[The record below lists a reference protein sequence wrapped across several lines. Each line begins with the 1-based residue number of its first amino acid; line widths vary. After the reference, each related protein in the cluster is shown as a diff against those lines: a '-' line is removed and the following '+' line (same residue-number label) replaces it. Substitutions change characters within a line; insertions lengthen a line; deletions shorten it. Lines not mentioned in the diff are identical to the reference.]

1 VTRPGILSFL
11 PALLGL
17 SLALQAAAETAE
29 WSGNVSLELRGFPS
43 DPVAPDQASSSK
55 SLSLSFQPE
64 YYREWRDGDRDFTF
78 AGFLRYDEQDSERS
92 HGDIRELYWR
102 RVGRRWELS
111 AGIRKLFWGVT
122 ESQHLVDIINQTD
135 LVEDPDG
142 EEKLGQPMIDFSVI
156 RRWGTLDFFLLPG
169 FRERTYPGTGG
180 RIRTCPRVDAE
191 EARYE
196 SGAGQSHVDW
206 AVRWFHS
213 LGDWDLG
220 LAHFSGTGREPRL
233 LPALTESA
241 EPVLEPFYEQIDQ
254 TSLDLQVTKGGWL
267 WKLEAISRRDRRK
280 QFVAAT
286 GGFEYTFGNLA
297 GSGIDLGLLAEYLF
311 DQRDEGATSPFEN
324 DVFVAVRLALND
336 VRDTHL
342 LAGAIVDEESGASF
356 VDIQGSSRL
365 GRDLKLTLKARAFA
379 GEPEGD
385 FFYTLSGEDYIQLAL
400 TRYF

>member
-1 VTRPGILSFL
+1 
-11 PALLGL
+11 LLGL
-17 SLALQAAAETAE
+17 SLALQAAAETGE
-29 WSGNVSLELRGFPS
+29 WSGNASLELRGFPS
-43 DPVAPDQASSSK
+43 DPVAPDQANSSGSV
-55 SLSLSFQPE
+55 SLSFQPE
-64 YYREWRDGDRDFTF
+64 YYREWRAGDRDFTF
-78 AGFLRYDEQDSERS
+78 AAFLRYDEQDSERS

-135 LVEDPDG
+135 LVEDIDG
-142 EEKLGQPMIDFSVI
+142 EEKLGQPMIDFSMI

-169 FRERTYPGTGG
+169 FRERTFPGEEG
-180 RIRTCPRVDAE
+180 RIRTSPRVDAE
-191 EARYE
+191 GASYE

-233 LPALTESA
+233 FPALTESG
-241 EPVLEPFYEQIDQ
+241 EPLLKPFYEQIDQ
-254 TSLDLQVTKGGWL
+254 TSLDLQVTRGGWL
-267 WKLEAISRRDRRK
+267 WKLETISRRDSQER
-280 QFVAAT
+280 FVAAT
-286 GGFEYTFGNLA
+286 GGLEYTFGNLA
-297 GSGIDLGLLAEYLF
+297 GSGIDLGLLAEYLY
-311 DQRDEGATSPFEN
+311 DERDARATSPFEN
-324 DVFVAVRLALND
+324 DLFVAVRLALND

-379 GEPEGD
+379 GLPQGD
-385 FFYTLSGEDYIQLAL
+385 LFSTLSGEDYIQLAL
-400 TRYF
+400 ARYF